1 MYLHFVY
8 KRTFYIE
15 IGFFLL
21 KNLDSTTFEAK
32 MSYYT
37 KYDIWII

>member
-1 MYLHFVY
+1 MYLDCVY

-15 IGFFLL
+15 IGFFL

-32 MSYYT
+32 MSYYA
-37 KYDIWII
+37 KYDI